1 MITLIGY
8 MGNVGG
14 GLCVKLLT
22 GFGCYYSV
30 YKISFISRLADPV
43 IWFSPEVVW

>member
-1 MITLIGY
+1 MITLVGY

-14 GLCVKLLT
+14 GLCVKLT

-43 IWFSPEVVW
+43 I